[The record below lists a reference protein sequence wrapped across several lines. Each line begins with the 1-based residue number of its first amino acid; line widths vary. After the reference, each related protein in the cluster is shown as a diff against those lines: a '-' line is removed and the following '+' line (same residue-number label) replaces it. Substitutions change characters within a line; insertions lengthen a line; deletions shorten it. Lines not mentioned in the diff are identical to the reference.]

1 MSAEK
6 YWRRLRSQEVGDGE
20 TVYGATLSTPESSVC
35 IKDEELASIVFYCL
49 AKPAH
54 ITFTEKCRGVHC

>member
-1 MSAEK
+1 M
-6 YWRRLRSQEVGDGE
+6 GE